1 MSWLSKK
8 MTVMSGK
15 AGIAV
20 GAALVAIGAAGG
32 AGAISLTRPSIVM
45 APSVPTAIGKLSAG
59 QGIIAVKGRV
69 TEIFGDRFVIQ
80 DQSGRTMIDAGR
92 GEGMTIAVGDTV
104 QAQGR
109 YDNGQVHAAFL
120 IDGAGQ
126 VHAVGP
132 AGHGPRDDRHGGP
145 PHAGLRGPEG
155 EGPHEPPC
163 APVAAVWQA
172 SPVPADATPA
182 K

>member
-1 MSWLSKK
+1 MSWLSEKL
-8 MTVMSGK
+8 TVMSGK

-20 GAALVAIGAAGG
+20 GAVLVAIGAAGG

-45 APSVPTAIGKLSAG
+45 APSVPTPIGKLSAG
-59 QGIIAVKGRV
+59 EGIIAVKGRV
-69 TEIFGDRFVIQ
+69 TEIFGDQFVLQ
-80 DQSGRTMIDAGR
+80 DQSGRAMIEAGR

-132 AGHGPRDDRHGGP
+132 RGHGPRDDHRGGP
-145 PHAGLRGPEG
+145 PHAGPRGPEG
-155 EGPHEPPC
+155 EGLGAPPC
-163 APVAAVWQA
+163 APVAAVWQ
-172 SPVPADATPA
+172 VPSSAIGTEPA

>member
-15 AGIAV
+15 AGVAV

-32 AGAISLTRPSIVM
+32 AGALSLTRPSIVM

-92 GEGMTIAVGDTV
+92 GGGATIAVGDTV

-120 IDGAGQ
+120 IDGAGR

-132 AGHGPRDDRHGGP
+132 RVHGPREDRHGGP
-145 PHAGLRGPEG
+145 PNAGPRGPEG
-155 EGPHEPPC
+155 GGLGAPPC
-163 APVAAVWQA
+163 APVAAVWQ
-172 SPVPADATPA
+172 VPSSAVDAEPS